1 MRRQNERCHF
11 LSAYRIGCFKVYI
24 VLPFVNL
31 PCSTQESLKEF
42 STPNLKAFLMQNT
55 LLESKLL
62 NLIVLLAFLSLF
74 TLSFCCLVQNK
85 YKSSSNLHLSPQV
98 NPWSHK
104 NSPGQLWALNL
115 ELSFNFYWWG
125 DFFVMGFYWSF
136 QRKEK
141 VERTTKFMDDQLEQC
156 KWLPVFLICFVLA

>member
-11 LSAYRIGCFKVYI
+11 LSAYCIGCFKVYI
-24 VLPFVNL
+24 VLPFGNL

-55 LLESKLL
+55 LLESKLQ

-85 YKSSSNLHLSPQV
+85 HKSSSNLRLSPQD
-98 NPWSHK
+98 NP
-104 NSPGQLWALNL
+104 
-115 ELSFNFYWWG
+115 
-125 DFFVMGFYWSF
+125 
-136 QRKEK
+136 
-141 VERTTKFMDDQLEQC
+141 
-156 KWLPVFLICFVLA
+156 